1 MFGRDG
7 KDLEPVAF
15 WRDSSDP
22 ENPTLPTTVSYGPKA
37 TLGIVHNILEIAFVF
52 LVLHLFLRQGFSMA
66 LEPLLELALG
76 DQARLELPES
86 RLPLPL
92 KYWD

>member
-1 MFGRDG
+1 MCGRDG
-7 KDLEPVAF
+7 KDLEPVPF

-52 LVLHLFLRQGFSMA
+52 LCCIFMRQGFSVA
-66 LEPLLELALG
+66 LESVLELSLVDHAG
-76 DQARLELPES
+76 LEIPES
-86 RLPLPL
+86 LQPLPL
-92 KYWD
+92 EFWD